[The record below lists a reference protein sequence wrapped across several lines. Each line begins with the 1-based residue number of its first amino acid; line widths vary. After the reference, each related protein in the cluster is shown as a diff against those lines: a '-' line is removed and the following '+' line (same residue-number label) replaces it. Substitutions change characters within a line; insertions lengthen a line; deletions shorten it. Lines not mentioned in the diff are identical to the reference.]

1 MGDAAPILAPDAGE
15 FITRGE
21 FSDRI
26 GGVQQDVKLLQRE
39 MVETQTVL
47 STQGGQLT
55 QILANQDAQDK
66 KLDNLQSVRQWIGWV
81 LVIVT
86 STGVVQIT
94 SHLVGVR

>member
-1 MGDAAPILAPDAGE
+1 MGDAPSLIAPEAE

-21 FSDRI
+21 FSEAR
-26 GGVQQDVKLLQRE
+26 QDIKLLQRE

-47 STQGGQLT
+47 SNQGGQLT

-94 SHLVGVR
+94 SHLVGAR

>member
-1 MGDAAPILAPDAGE
+1 MGDAIPLVAPEAE

-21 FSDRI
+21 FSEVR
-26 GGVQQDVKLLQRE
+26 QDVKKLERE
-39 MVETQTVL
+39 MAEVQTMQ

>member
-1 MGDAAPILAPDAGE
+1 MGDAIPLIASEAE

-21 FSDRI
+21 FSEVR
-26 GGVQQDVKLLQRE
+26 QDVKKLERE
-39 MVETQTVL
+39 MAEVQTMQ

>member
-1 MGDAAPILAPDAGE
+1 MGDAAPMLAPDAGE

-21 FSDRI
+21 FSEVR
-26 GGVQQDVKLLQRE
+26 QDVKKLERE
-39 MVETQTVL
+39 MAEVQTMQ

>member
-1 MGDAAPILAPDAGE
+1 MGDSIPIIASEAE

-21 FSDRI
+21 FSEVR
-26 GGVQQDVKLLQRE
+26 QDVKKLERE
-39 MVETQTVL
+39 MAGVQAAQT
-47 STQGGQLT
+47 TQGDQLT
-55 QILANQDAQDK
+55 QILTNQAAQDK

-94 SHLVGVR
+94 SHLVGPR